1 MACKLILKF
10 KDSVISEIPLDREE
24 TTIGRKPE
32 NTIHIDNLA
41 VSGRHA
47 RVLKIGSKAI
57 LEDLGSTN
65 GTFVND
71 KQITKH
77 ILQHGDSIL
86 IGKHVLTFVNLDD
99 KPVQPEASEPEEED
113 DMDKTM
119 IISPQARS
127 AMAAKD
133 GNGRAKNLAA
143 QAMPLASV
151 QIISGPNAGKS
162 LELTASLT
170 SLGKGDSCRIRIK
183 GLTVGKQAAVIT
195 RRPTGYHIAHL
206 EGMSRPKVNGESV
219 SDQPRT
225 LNDSDIIELGDT
237 KMEFFIK
244 TK

>member
-47 RVLKIGSKAI
+47 RVLKIGNKAI

-65 GTFVND
+65 GSFVND
-71 KQITKH
+71 KQVTKH

-86 IGKHVLTFVNLDD
+86 IGKHVLTFVNLED
-99 KPVQPEASEPEEED
+99 KPVQQEEPAPEEDEN

-133 GNGRAKNLAA
+133 GKSSSAP
-143 QAMPLASV
+143 AMPLGAL
-151 QIISGPNAGKS
+151 QIIAGPNAGKS
-162 LELTASLT
+162 LDLTASLT
-170 SLGKGDSCRIRIK
+170 SLGKGDNCRIKIK

-206 EGMSRPKVNGESV
+206 EGMSRPKVNGETV
-219 SDQPRT
+219 SEQPRT
-225 LNDSDIIELGDT
+225 LNDGDIIELGDT

-244 TK
+244 EK